1 MAASGGY
8 KPRCFMDIEI
18 DGKAG
23 NTFFSE
29 QSKRAMVLINNICY
43 FQFILDYLPKD
54 FMTDLTVNRVFPEI
68 SF

>member
-1 MAASGGY
+1 MGTVLFNVFNTYSISIYIIGMAASGGY

-29 QSKRAMVLINNICY
+29 QSKRAMVLINNISY
-43 FQFILDYLPKD
+43 F
-54 FMTDLTVNRVFPEI
+54 
-68 SF
+68 

>member
-23 NTFFSE
+23 NTFFFSG
-29 QSKRAMVLINNICY
+29 QSSRAMVLISNICY
-43 FQFILDYLPKD
+43 F
-54 FMTDLTVNRVFPEI
+54 
-68 SF
+68 

>member
-1 MAASGGY
+1 MIGMAASGGY

-29 QSKRAMVLINNICY
+29 QSKRAMVLIINICY
-43 FQFILDYLPKD
+43 F
-54 FMTDLTVNRVFPEI
+54 

>member
-1 MAASGGY
+1 MFCNTYFISIYIIGMAASGGY

-29 QSKRAMVLINNICY
+29 QSKRAMV
-43 FQFILDYLPKD
+43 
-54 FMTDLTVNRVFPEI
+54 
-68 SF
+68 

>member
-23 NTFFSE
+23 NTFFFRT
-29 QSKRAMVLINNICY
+29 K
-43 FQFILDYLPKD
+43 
-54 FMTDLTVNRVFPEI
+54 
-68 SF
+68 